1 MSSNRSQRVRKS
13 ILIGLLVLI
22 WLAALAFYWS
32 IDPLRNANRHG
43 LASLLLSYLLLWG
56 LVFLLSTTSNTEMA
70 KRFLLTSASIALTIG
85 LLEGLALAHIVDFR
99 LAFGTA
105 RAEPWKHP
113 DNLLDPKLLHI
124 HKPHYQSRFNGIEYR
139 YDRNGL
145 RNEVDL
151 KTADI
156 VVIGDSLIEG
166 WGVPATDLMT
176 FYLAKELDRTVANVA
191 QSWYGPQQEL
201 ELLRRYGLALRPKAC
216 VWSFFE
222 GNDLGDVHRYREV
235 SGDWGGFSD
244 RLRSVRESFGERS
257 FSRNAVRAVRRILD
271 SWRHGEAAGWA
282 LAHGRPASSTD
293 GFPSGVFEE
302 SNGRKTRMVFLEPN
316 APLSAKEYEAL
327 EEVRSILRQAY
338 ELCRRNDARF
348 LVIFIPTKFRVYSRF
363 TGFAAAEHTDLPQRL
378 EAIVRAELPD
388 GEFLDLT
395 VGFTEA
401 AKHGVLTYF
410 PGLDTHWSPEG
421 HRVAAAAV
429 ARSLRRSESERASAE
444 AHRRESTSR

>member
-1 MSSNRSQRVRKS
+1 MRDNRSQRVRKS

-22 WLAALAFYWS
+22 WLVALAFYWS
-32 IDPLRNANRHG
+32 IDPLRNANTHG

-56 LVFLLSTTSNTEMA
+56 LVFLLSTASNTEMA
-70 KRFLLTSASIALTIG
+70 KRFLLTSASITLTIG
-85 LLEGLALAHIVDFR
+85 LFEGLALAHIVDFR
-99 LAFGTA
+99 LAFGTTVP
-105 RAEPWKHP
+105 EPWKHP
-113 DNLLDPKLLHI
+113 DNLLDPKLFHI
-124 HKPHYQSRFNGIEYR
+124 RKPYYQRRFDGIEYR

-156 VVIGDSLIEG
+156 VVLGDSLIEG

-201 ELLRRYGLALRPKAC
+201 ELLRRYGLALQPKAC

-222 GNDLGDVHRYREV
+222 GNDLGDVHRYRAV
-235 SGDWGGFSD
+235 IGDWGGFSD
-244 RLRSVRESFGERS
+244 GLRSVRESFRERA
-257 FSRNAVRAVRRILD
+257 FSKNAVLAVRRILD
-271 SWRHGEAAGWA
+271 SWRYGERAKEW
-282 LAHGRPASSTD
+282 D
-293 GFPSGVFEE
+293 GIRSGVFEE

-363 TGFAAAEHTDLPQRL
+363 TGFAAAAHTDLPQRL

-395 VGFTEA
+395 VTFTEA
-401 AKHGVLTYF
+401 AKRGVLTYF
-410 PGLDTHWSPEG
+410 PGYDTHWSPEG

-429 ARSLRRSESERASAE
+429 ARSLRRSEREQASAE
-444 AHRRESTSR
+444 PHRRESTRR